1 MWTCLFII
9 EIVTLLRNLLS
20 NWFPYQTNDL
30 SVYDWNHLLCFS
42 HVSFLDM
49 NSRVRIRNMTT
60 ILKILAENAQIRHF
74 WSQIET
80 VWIFFRKILQM
91 DKFESADFKYDNSF
105 LKILAPKHPNKAFL
119 VPDLGIFIFSRN
131 FAIRQIRGRWF

>member
-9 EIVTLLRNLLS
+9 EFVTLLRNLLS

-49 NSRVRIRNMTT
+49 NSRVRIRNMT
-60 ILKILAENAQIRHF
+60 IIFKILAENAQIRHF

-105 LKILAPKHPNKAFL
+105 LKILSPKHPNKAFL
-119 VPDLGIFIFSRN
+119 IPDLGIFIFSRN
-131 FAIRQIRGRWF
+131 FANFV

>member
-1 MWTCLFII
+1 MTII
-9 EIVTLLRNLLS
+9 
-20 NWFPYQTNDL
+20 F
-30 SVYDWNHLLCFS
+30 
-42 HVSFLDM
+42 
-49 NSRVRIRNMTT
+49 
-60 ILKILAENAQIRHF
+60 KILAENAQIRHF

-131 FAIRQIRGRWF
+131 FANFV

>member
-9 EIVTLLRNLLS
+9 EFVTLLRNLLS

-49 NSRVRIRNMTT
+49 NSRVRIRNMT
-60 ILKILAENAQIRHF
+60 IIFKILAENAQIRHF

-105 LKILAPKHPNKAFL
+105 LKILVPKHPNKAFL
-119 VPDLGIFIFSRN
+119 IPDLGIFIFSRN
-131 FAIRQIRGRWF
+131 FANFV

>member
-9 EIVTLLRNLLS
+9 EFVTLLRNLLS

-42 HVSFLDM
+42 HVSFSDM
-49 NSRVRIRNMTT
+49 NSRVRIRNMT
-60 ILKILAENAQIRHF
+60 IIFKILAENAQIRHF

-105 LKILAPKHPNKAFL
+105 LKILSPKHPNKAFL
-119 VPDLGIFIFSRN
+119 IPDLGIFIFSRN
-131 FAIRQIRGRWF
+131 FANFV

>member
-1 MWTCLFII
+1 MTII
-9 EIVTLLRNLLS
+9 
-20 NWFPYQTNDL
+20 F
-30 SVYDWNHLLCFS
+30 
-42 HVSFLDM
+42 
-49 NSRVRIRNMTT
+49 
-60 ILKILAENAQIRHF
+60 KILAENAQIRHF

-131 FAIRQIRGRWF
+131 FAIRQIRGR